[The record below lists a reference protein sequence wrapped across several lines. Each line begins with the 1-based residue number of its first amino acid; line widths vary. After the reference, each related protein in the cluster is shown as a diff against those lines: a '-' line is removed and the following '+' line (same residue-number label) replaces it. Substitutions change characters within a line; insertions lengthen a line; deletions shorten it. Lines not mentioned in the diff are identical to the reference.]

1 MLTRCIFCRCFIQK
15 YINKITNLNVL
26 RTNMHYYI
34 IKYLTTEPPWR
45 KGQKSTLKETN
56 NDALII
62 FKVHVYLVVIPEKK
76 N

>member
-1 MLTRCIFCRCFIQK
+1 
-15 YINKITNLNVL
+15 
-26 RTNMHYYI
+26 MHYYIFI

-76 N
+76 TDRQIPGKYNIETIAVPLWND